1 MVFPAQPPPPRE
13 LPRRDT
19 STVLRAIETVDEQP
33 AQMPMDSSS
42 HFETAVITVKSIVA
56 GGLAGMVAKSVVTPV
71 DRIKILFQVSSEEF
85 CLRKVL
91 QILAR
96 IYHDEG
102 FSGLWKGNSA
112 TMLRVFPYAGIQFM
126 TFDAVKAN
134 LLKLKEGGTHG
145 GQLTNIESLFAGSFA
160 GFVSCSFT
168 YPLDFAR
175 ARLAVEGVQG
185 AHYLR
190 PSVPVV
196 VGGTAGA
203 AVAGASSTG
212 GGAVRG
218 GGGRGGEK
226 GGKGAGGKGKGAINH
241 NVFDIFRAAYREGGI
256 LSLYRGITPT
266 LLGILP
272 YAGIAFT
279 INDKANHQIHRLTG
293 HEPTTLQKLGCGAFA
308 GLAAQS
314 ATYPLDVVRRRMQ
327 TAGVMSG
334 GGGCGDKGGD
344 GGKGGVKD
352 GKAHNVRPPLRP
364 TASPGH
370 DPHTASMRQVL
381 MEVYKQEG
389 MKGLFKGL
397 SMNWIKGPVALGI
410 SFTTFDFLKRYL
422 NVQQPEKKMPI

>member
-1 MVFPAQPPPPRE
+1 
-13 LPRRDT
+13 
-19 STVLRAIETVDEQP
+19 
-33 AQMPMDSSS
+33 
-42 HFETAVITVKSIVA
+42 
-56 GGLAGMVAKSVVTPV
+56 MVAKSVVAPV

-91 QILAR
+91 QIMAR
-96 IYHDEG
+96 IYNEEG
-102 FSGLWKGNSA
+102 LSGLWKGNSA

-126 TFDAVKAN
+126 TFDAVKAYI
-134 LLKLKEGGTHG
+134 LKVNNEGEVHAEYAHG
-145 GQLTNIESLFAGSFA
+145 RQLTNVESLFAGSFA
-160 GFVSCSFT
+160 GFVSCTFT

-175 ARLAVEGVQG
+175 ARLAVEGVEG

-196 VGGTAGA
+196 GGGAAGA
-203 AVAGASSTG
+203 AVAGPSAV
-212 GGAVRG
+212 GGAAAAAAEGIRG
-218 GGGRGGEK
+218 GGGKR
-226 GGKGAGGKGKGAINH
+226 ATH
-241 NVFDIFRAAYREGGI
+241 RNVVDIFRAAYREGGF

-279 INDKANHQIHRLTG
+279 INDKANYQIHRLTG

-327 TAGVMSG
+327 TAGVISAGAGGAG
-334 GGGCGDKGGD
+334 GGAAAAAAGAGA
-344 GGKGGVKD
+344 GGVKK
-352 GKAHNVRPPLRP
+352 GEIHHGRPPLRP
-364 TASPGH
+364 APSPGH
-370 DPHTASMRQVL
+370 DPSTASMRQVL
-381 MEVYKQEG
+381 REVYKQEG

-410 SFTTFDFLKRYL
+410 SFTTFDFLKRYF
-422 NVQQPEKKMPI
+422 NVEQPGKKVPI

>member
-1 MVFPAQPPPPRE
+1 
-13 LPRRDT
+13 
-19 STVLRAIETVDEQP
+19 
-33 AQMPMDSSS
+33 
-42 HFETAVITVKSIVA
+42 
-56 GGLAGMVAKSVVTPV
+56 MVAKSVVAPV

-91 QILAR
+91 QIMAR
-96 IYHDEG
+96 IYHEEG
-102 FSGLWKGNSA
+102 LSGLWKGNSA

-126 TFDAVKAN
+126 TFDAVKAYI
-134 LLKLKEGGTHG
+134 LSVHDEGGVHG

-160 GFVSCSFT
+160 GFVSCTFT

-175 ARLAVEGVQG
+175 ARLAVEGVEG

-190 PSVPVV
+190 PPV

-203 AVAGASSTG
+203 AVAGSSSAGGGGG
-212 GGAVRG
+212 GGAAEAIRG
-218 GGGRGGEK
+218 GGGG
-226 GGKGAGGKGKGAINH
+226 GGKGAIHHH
-241 NVFDIFRAAYREGGI
+241 NVVDIFRAAYREGGF

-279 INDKANHQIHRLTG
+279 INDKANHQIYRLTG

-327 TAGVMSG
+327 TAGVISG
-334 GGGCGDKGGD
+334 GGGGGEAAAAAAAAAA
-344 GGKGGVKD
+344 GGGGGGVKE
-352 GKAHNVRPPLRP
+352 GEVHHGRPPLRP
-364 TASPGH
+364 KPSPGH
-370 DPHTASMRQVL
+370 DPSTASMRQVL
-381 MEVYKQEG
+381 REVYKQEG

-410 SFTTFDFLKRYL
+410 SFTTFDFLKRHL
-422 NVQQPEKKMPI
+422 NVQQPGKKVPI